1 MQHHPGGS
9 HLVSSASGFVVAG
22 AGYFIYHKMK
32 DAYYFPHDSNAK
44 DDPKMVMLIEQ
55 LGLEGYGIFW
65 VLIETLREQPD
76 YKYPLSLLPAIARRY
91 NTTSEKVKTVVG
103 NYALF
108 SIVDDDFFLSESLI
122 KRMLPLEERRAKNRI
137 AGLKSAEKRQ
147 RMLNEC
153 STRVQHALNE
163 CSTSKVKKSKEEE
176 KEKDIC
182 DFLVE
187 KQSETEQEGFTP
199 KKQKNTL
206 TPPHSAAPPLSLF
219 KKALEMYPSV
229 KEGSVEVLYDK
240 FRDYCIKY
248 GKDIETEVV
257 AFKEGVRRYAMLY
270 RKQRD
275 KKAADP
281 KYFYKET
288 YSAKDFIS
296 LGRWTESFDDVI
308 KDEEKRGSFNN

>member
-1 MQHHPGGS
+1 VQHHPGGS

-153 STRVQHALNE
+153 STNVQHALNE
-163 CSTSKVKKSKEEE
+163 CSTSKVKKSKVNKSKVKKNKLNESKEKTDISFSEKIEKLKEHYRQQWYYAKEKYREE
-176 KEKDIC
+176 KEKEDQDTEKIYLLKKINT
-182 DFLVE
+182 FLITIPKFIEDNELEFVSTMNGQFKVDGLLKNNNLLDVE
-187 KQSETEQEGFTP
+187 AVNSLLISIERSDTVKSR
-199 KKQKNTL
+199 KNPNLNL
-206 TPPHSAAPPLSLF
+206 T
-219 KKALEMYPSV
+219 
-229 KEGSVEVLYDK
+229 VLDWM
-240 FRDYCIKY
+240 
-248 GKDIETEVV
+248 
-257 AFKEGVRRYAMLY
+257 RRGY
-270 RKQRD
+270 
-275 KKAADP
+275 
-281 KYFYKET
+281 
-288 YSAKDFIS
+288 
-296 LGRWTESFDDVI
+296 
-308 KDEEKRGSFNN
+308 